1 MTQAGACPVTR
12 ERTAA
17 FSACPGCWIQR
28 LRQTGV
34 MDAFLESRAEVTD
47 GTVEEDQVEVKE
59 EMQEDQCVI
68 CGRDA
73 GGEQYRER
81 AVCAACRR

>member
-1 MTQAGACPVTR
+1 
-12 ERTAA
+12 
-17 FSACPGCWIQR
+17 
-28 LRQTGV
+28 
-34 MDAFLESRAEVTD
+34 MDTFLESRAEVTNS
-47 GTVEEDQVEVKE
+47 TVEEDEVEVKE

-73 GGEQYRER
+73 GEEQYRER

>member
-1 MTQAGACPVTR
+1 MTR

-34 MDAFLESRAEVTD
+34 MDTFLETRAEVTN
-47 GTVEEDQVEVKE
+47 GTVEEEEVKE

-73 GGEQYRER
+73 GGEQYRDR